1 VNIIL
6 EKNKEEPIFINK
18 LRKDRM
24 NLKIEKNKSTVWISI
39 ALLQFLVIL
48 GLGYYFLKNQ
58 FKSIDVAAQTAR
70 KLPAV
75 QVETVFVHKGTYQK
89 YISAVGSLKAS
100 ETVKLASQEGGIV
113 EKVLF
118 KSGQKVAQ
126 GDPLLQFEKAEAEAR
141 LNETLSKFRTTK
153 SIYERS
159 KALYERKIETLSKLE
174 EAENAYRVAAANVE
188 INRLRL
194 EKTTVRAPFDGFL
207 GLKEI
212 SPGGYLKPGQDFV
225 TLDKT
230 DPMYLDFML
239 NEKHVSTITVGQEIM
254 VEIDG
259 FPQNDYTAIIESIE
273 PSADATGHTI
283 RVRAELPNAN
293 QELRSGF
300 FARIKIPEFQ
310 DDSAII
316 IPESALENSG
326 NQDYVFIVVDGVA
339 RQVPI
344 EVASRN
350 GQVAKISRGLRPGQ
364 VIIVSGQKRVANGV
378 KVLVRSRGTIQKY
391 KQT

>member
-1 VNIIL
+1 
-6 EKNKEEPIFINK
+6 
-18 LRKDRM
+18 M
-24 NLKIEKNKSTVWISI
+24 NLKIEKNKSTLWISI
-39 ALLQFLVIL
+39 IIIQLLIIL

-58 FKSIDVAAQTAR
+58 FKSVDVNAQGAR
-70 KLPAV
+70 KLPSV
-75 QVETVFVHKGTYQK
+75 QVETVFVSKGTYQK
-89 YISAVGSLKAS
+89 YISAIGTLKAS

-118 KSGQKVAQ
+118 KSGQKVSQ
-126 GDPLLQFEKAEAEAR
+126 GDPLLQFEKAEIEAR
-141 LNETLSKFRTTK
+141 LNESLSKFRTAK
-153 SIYERS
+153 STYDRS

-174 EAENAYRVAAANVE
+174 EAENNYRISAAAVE

-207 GLKEI
+207 GLKEV

-225 TLDKT
+225 TLDKI

-239 NEKHVSTITVGQEIM
+239 NEKYIGIITIGQQIK

-259 FPQNDYTAIIESIE
+259 FPQNEYTATIESIE

-293 QELRSGF
+293 QELRAGF
-300 FARIKIPEFQ
+300 FARVKIPEYQ
-310 DDSAII
+310 EDSAII
-316 IPESALENSG
+316 IPEAALENSG
-326 NQDYVFIVVDGVA
+326 NQEYVFTVVDGIA
-339 RQVPI
+339 RSTPV

-350 GQVAKISRGLRPGQ
+350 GQIVKIARGLKPGQ
-364 VIIVSGQKRVANGV
+364 VVIVSGQKRVANGV
-378 KVLVRSRGTIQKY
+378 KVLVRSRENIQKY
-391 KQT
+391 SQT

>member
-1 VNIIL
+1 
-6 EKNKEEPIFINK
+6 
-18 LRKDRM
+18 M